1 MATTINAGRVR
12 FVSRGTYNNSTQY
25 YLFDLVDYNGSSYIA
40 KENSLGNLPTNTQ
53 YWQLIAEKGNTGN
66 TGQTGPVGPT
76 GNGIASITK
85 TGTSGLVDT
94 YTITYTNGNTTTFTV
109 TNGED
114 ANTTEITNLKNEN
127 AYLQNVV
134 KQAFTEKTASGTELT
149 IDNTIEARMD
159 LKLKG
164 NTKQQQYSGKNLLN
178 VISNVNDTSNGITFS
193 IEKNGFQLKLNGTS
207 QNSTGIAIGLNK
219 IQLPQTGTYYFVAQI
234 ISGSVTNNFGLGINF
249 EKDNSID
256 LSNSTKSGKVSFSAT
271 KTEGYLAI
279 FVNANTS
286 FNNLIINFQVISTD
300 TLDLDFE
307 PYVGGTA
314 SPNPDYPQDIKVV
327 TGDNTI
333 TISNS
338 DNTEKQ
344 ELPISLGS
352 LELCKIGNYQD
363 YIYKKDNKWYKH
375 KAINKNTLNGNEKW
389 HFGNTKTN
397 YTNLFTSSF
406 QNDIKIP
413 ANNNIN
419 SNTLIYC
426 DKFSNNTNAKQ
437 QWENDTMSSVTIN
450 DGKNITFNIPNSIA
464 TTKDKFKTYL
474 ISNNITLYYV
484 LATPIEEEIIDTTLI
499 TQLDEISQALSKKGT
514 TIISQRNDD
523 LPFNLDVIALTK

>member
-1 MATTINAGRVR
+1 M
-12 FVSRGTYNNSTQY
+12 
-25 YLFDLVDYNGSSYIA
+25 
-40 KENSLGNLPTNTQ
+40 
-53 YWQLIAEKGNTGN
+53 
-66 TGQTGPVGPT
+66 
-76 GNGIASITK
+76 
-85 TGTSGLVDT
+85 
-94 YTITYTNGNTTTFTV
+94 
-109 TNGED
+109 
-114 ANTTEITNLKNEN
+114 
-127 AYLQNVV
+127 QNVV
-134 KQAFTEKTASGTELT
+134 KQAFTEATASGTELT

-207 QNSTGIAIGLNK
+207 QNSTGIPIGFNK

-234 ISGSVTNNFGLGINF
+234 ISGSVTNSFGLGINF
-249 EKDNSID
+249 GKDNSIN

-352 LELCKIGNYQD
+352 LELCKIGDYQD
-363 YIYKKDNKWYKH
+363 YIYKQDDKWYKH
-375 KAINKNTLNGNEKW
+375 KMIKKTILNGTEKW
-389 HFGNTKTN
+389 TYYDQLKVFFTN
-397 YTNLFTSSF
+397 DYEGEFASAL
-406 QNDIKIP
+406 
-413 ANNNIN
+413 
-419 SNTLIYC
+419 C
-426 DKFSNNTNAKQ
+426 FSNFFIDKSFNRNNGAIQIANPYHSSYQTLHLTN
-437 QWENDTMSSVTIN
+437 W
-450 DGKNITFNIPNSIA
+450 NITTLSDWKNW
-464 TTKDKFKTYL
+464 L
-474 ISNNITLYYV
+474 SNNKPIVYFTCY
-484 LATPIEEEIIDTTLI
+484 TPTEEEITDTTLI
-499 TQLDEISQALSKKGT
+499 TQLDEISQVLSKKGT
-514 TIISQRNDD
+514 TIISQSNDD

>member
-76 GNGIASITK
+76 GNGIASIRK

-134 KQAFTEKTASGTELT
+134 KQAFTEATASGTELT

-207 QNSTGIAIGLNK
+207 QNSTGIPIGFNK

-234 ISGSVTNNFGLGINF
+234 ISGSVTNSFGLGINF
-249 EKDNSID
+249 GKDNSIN

-352 LELCKIGNYQD
+352 LELCKIGDYQD
-363 YIYKKDNKWYKH
+363 YIYKQDDKWYKH
-375 KAINKNTLNGNEKW
+375 KMIKKTILNGTEKW
-389 HFGNTKTN
+389 TYYDQLKVFFTN
-397 YTNLFTSSF
+397 DYEGEFASAL
-406 QNDIKIP
+406 
-413 ANNNIN
+413 
-419 SNTLIYC
+419 C
-426 DKFSNNTNAKQ
+426 FSNFFIDKSFNRNNGAIQIANPYHSSYQTLHLTN
-437 QWENDTMSSVTIN
+437 W
-450 DGKNITFNIPNSIA
+450 NITTLSDWKNW
-464 TTKDKFKTYL
+464 L
-474 ISNNITLYYV
+474 SNNKPIVYFTCY
-484 LATPIEEEIIDTTLI
+484 TPTEEEITDTTLI
-499 TQLDEISQALSKKGT
+499 TQLDEISQVLSKKGT
-514 TIISQRNDD
+514 TIISQSNDD